1 MYNSFSGKPFRKT
14 IYFICRTGEFDSDE
28 KAVEQLILG
37 IETFNRG
44 LDIPK
49 LKDLPGVRKEDFEKI
64 VELAMQ
70 NGSTPSN
77 VQTVTAEDDL
87 HTLEEAYNA

>member
-1 MYNSFSGKPFRKT
+1 MKFAAES
-14 IYFICRTGEFDSDE
+14 DSDE
-28 KAVEQLILG
+28 KAVEQLIQG
-37 IETFNRG
+37 IETFTHS

-49 LKDLPGVRKEDFEKI
+49 LKDLPGVRKEDFAKI

-77 VQTVTAEDDL
+77 VRTVTAEDYL
-87 HTLEEAYNA
+87 HILQEAYSA

>member
-1 MYNSFSGKPFRKT
+1 MKKQSKK
-14 IYFICRTGEFDSDE
+14 
-28 KAVEQLILG
+28 LIEG
-37 IETFNRG
+37 IEAFTHN

-49 LKDLPGVRKEDFEKI
+49 LKDLPGVRKEDFGKI

-77 VQTVTAEDDL
+77 VRTVTAEDYL
-87 HTLEEAYNA
+87 NILEEAYNA